1 MVSFVILSP
10 LLTMVWC
17 VSVVMIS
24 YDGEDWDH
32 LTGQVTT
39 DHDHGMNML
48 GRGRGGGLVQVG
60 SHSQTVASIVLGSS
74 GDH

>member
-24 YDGEDWDH
+24 YDGEDRDH

-39 DHDHGMNML
+39 DHDPGMNMR
-48 GRGRGGGLVQVG
+48 GRWGRGGTGAGGV
-60 SHSQTVASIVLGSS
+60 T
-74 GDH
+74 